1 MKLHHQRLAD
11 LKKAL
16 ADLIKIECLIYRFDP
31 GDNFPE
37 TELTGVISD
46 LTKIIKDAEVIR

>member
-1 MKLHHQRLAD
+1 MKVHHQRLAD
-11 LKKAL
+11 LKTVL
-16 ADLIKIECLIYRFDP
+16 ADLIKIECLIYKFNP

-37 TELTGVISD
+37 TELTGVISE

>member
-1 MKLHHQRLAD
+1 MKIHHQRLAD

-16 ADLIKIECLIYRFDP
+16 ADLIKIECLIYKFTP

-37 TELTGVISD
+37 TELTGVISE
-46 LTKIIKDAEVIR
+46 LTKIIKNAEVIR